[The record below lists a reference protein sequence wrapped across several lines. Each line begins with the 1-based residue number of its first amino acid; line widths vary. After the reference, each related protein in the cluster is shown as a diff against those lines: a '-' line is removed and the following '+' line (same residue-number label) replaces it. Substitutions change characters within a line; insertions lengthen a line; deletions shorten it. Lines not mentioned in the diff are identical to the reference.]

1 MPALW
6 MTLESRNCL
15 STDLTVFALLLQAAN
30 LWANGIDK
38 LSLEERRQ
46 FVLDNLDD
54 LKRGAKD
61 PFKET

>member
-1 MPALW
+1 M
-6 MTLESRNCL
+6 ESRKSL
-15 STDLTVFALLLQAAN
+15 LADSTVFASHLQAAN

-54 LKRGAKD
+54 LKRGARD